1 MRADPEGDRAEYE
14 EWMRRR
20 RRAAEIEGNREAQ
33 LLAEAEAE
41 LQRIRI
47 RRTMQEIELL
57 RIAQETRKNENVQR
71 KLHRVR

>member
-1 MRADPEGDRAEYE
+1 MRSDPQGTRAEYE
-14 EWMRRR
+14 EWMKRREHV
-20 RRAAEIEGNREAQ
+20 ADIERNREAQ

-57 RIAQETRKNENVQR
+57 RIAQETRTK
-71 KLHRVR
+71 